1 MKRGHIAPSPV
12 QRAKTLCGGAAGLAD
27 KLNEINPS
35 RPLTRQAVHQWVQ
48 VPAVRAV
55 DVEAVS
61 GIPRYELRPDV
72 FRQTESAA

>member
-1 MKRGHIAPSPV
+1 MNANPTPL
-12 QRAKTLCGGAAGLAD
+12 QRAKTNCGGAAGLAD

-35 RPLTRQAVHQWVQ
+35 RPVTRQAVHQWVQ

-61 GIPRYELRPDV
+61 GIPRHELRPDV
-72 FRQTESAA
+72 FRQPESAA

>member
-1 MKRGHIAPSPV
+1 MSEHKTPL
-12 QRAKTLCGGAAGLAD
+12 QKAKDLCGGAAGLAD

-55 DVEAVS
+55 DVEKAS
-61 GIPRYELRPDV
+61 GVPRYELRPDV
-72 FRQTESAA
+72 FGKPERVA